1 MIKPALSWVLLSLL
15 LPWASM
21 AQQRCAVQFPAGA
34 APFESNNLPRAAI
47 LKIPVAVHIVW
58 HTPAENISTAQVNS
72 QITALNEDFRALNA
86 QIPDIHPLFDDLS
99 VDTEIEFC
107 LAAITRT
114 PTEAAGIA
122 TAFEGG
128 MRRVCYTALG
138 GRDGFDPEHYLNI
151 WVAGRSDGALGYA
164 TFPGASATAE
174 DGVFI
179 RPDAFG
185 TTGTVSP
192 PFHLGRTCTHEVGHY
207 LNLQHLWG
215 PFEDNFNCNQDDGVE
230 DTPLQA
236 ESYRGACPT
245 LPPLSCGSPDM
256 YMNFMNFTDDA
267 CMALFTPGQKQR
279 MLAAIQNFRPGLLT
293 ASCEPVSTHGPAR
306 GTPEAVV
313 LQNPVSSQLQA
324 RLPGNEEARLA
335 IFDLAGR
342 LVLQTTANGP
352 LVTVDCSWINP
363 GNYYIKIWH
372 GNKIHFKKL
381 IIAR

>member
-1 MIKPALSWVLLSLL
+1 MP
-15 LPWASM
+15 
-21 AQQRCAVQFPAGA
+21 QTG
-34 APFESNNLPRAAI
+34 I

-58 HTPAENISTAQVNS
+58 HTPAENLSMAQINS

-86 QIPDIHPLFDDLS
+86 QIPDIHPLFDGLFA
-99 VDTEIEFC
+99 DTEIEFC
-107 LAAITRT
+107 LAAVTRT
-114 PTEAAGIA
+114 PTEVPGIA
-122 TAFEGG
+122 TTFEGG

-138 GRDGFDPEHYLNI
+138 GRDGFDPGHYLNI

-164 TFPGASATAE
+164 TFPGESAAAE

-185 TTGTVSP
+185 TAGTVSP

-207 LNLQHLWG
+207 FNLQHLWG
-215 PFEDNFNCNQDDGVE
+215 PFEDNFSCNQDDGVA

-245 LPPLSCGSPDM
+245 LPPLSCGTPDM

-279 MLAAIQNFRPGLLT
+279 MLAAIQVFRPGLL
-293 ASCEPVSTHGPAR
+293 ASSCDPVSTGSTRKPGSAPALL
-306 GTPEAVV
+306 P
-313 LQNPVSSQLQA
+313 NPVSNQLQ
-324 RLPGNEEARLA
+324 LQVEGNEQTQLA

-342 LVLQTTANGP
+342 LVHQTAATGP
-352 LVTVDCSWINP
+352 VVTVDCSWINP
-363 GNYYIKIWH
+363 GNYYIKIRH